1 VDGGV
6 DGGVTQRHGTDRV
19 TVGVGAGAAG
29 FGFERGGRE
38 GLATQDMVLN
48 IGPQHPATHGV
59 LRLRLTLDGERIVEC
74 EPVVGYMHRGVEK
87 LFEVRDYRQIIVL
100 ANRHDWLSAFS
111 NELGVVLA
119 VERML
124 GMEVPERAVWLRTLL
139 AELNR
144 VLNHLMFM
152 GSYPIELGA
161 ITPMFYAFRER
172 ETLQQVMEEISGGRI
187 HYMFNRVGG
196 VKEDMPA
203 GWLDRCAGAVRA
215 VRSRVP
221 QIEDLVFGNEIFQAR
236 TQNVGILS
244 RELVDAYGVSG
255 PIARAS
261 GVDFDLR
268 RDDPYLAYPELLADG
283 VLRVAVR
290 SDGDSYARF
299 GLLLDQVQVSLDI
312 AEACIDRLRSLERG
326 PINVR
331 LPKILKAPEGATYAW
346 TENPLGI
353 NGYYLVSRGEKTP
366 WRLKLR
372 SASFNNI
379 AVLPEVLTGCVVAD
393 MVAILGS
400 FFFVV
405 GDIDK

>member
-1 VDGGV
+1 
-6 DGGVTQRHGTDRV
+6 VTEQRI
-19 TVGVGAGAAG
+19 VGVGAGAAG
-29 FGFERGGRE
+29 FGGYERGGTGPASE
-38 GLATQDMVLN
+38 LATEDMVLN

-59 LRLRLTLDGERIVEC
+59 LRLRLTLDGERIVAC
-74 EPVVGYMHRGVEK
+74 EPIVGYMHRGVEK
-87 LFEVRDYRQIIVL
+87 LFEVRDYRQIVVL

-111 NELGVVLA
+111 SELGVVLA

-124 GMEVPERAVWLRTLL
+124 GMEVPERATWTRTLL

-161 ITPMFYAFRER
+161 ITPIFYAFRER
-172 ETLQQVMEEISGGRI
+172 ETIQEVMEEISGGRM

-196 VKEDMPA
+196 VKEDLPA
-203 GWLDRCAGAVRA
+203 GWLGRVASAITAVRG
-215 VRSRVP
+215 RLP
-221 QIEDLVFGNEIFQAR
+221 QIEELVFGNDIFRAR
-236 TQNVGILS
+236 TRGVGVLSPILIS
-244 RELVDAYGVSG
+244 QYGVSG

-268 RDDPYLAYPELLADG
+268 RDDPYLAYEELAATG
-283 VLRVAVR
+283 VLRVCTR
-290 SDGDSYARF
+290 TGGDSYARY
-299 GLLLDQVQVSLDI
+299 GMLLDQAKVSLDI
-312 AEACIDRLRSLERG
+312 AEACVEKLATLPQG

-331 LPKILKAPEGATYAW
+331 LPKILKAPEGHTYCW

-379 AVLPEVLTGCVVAD
+379 AVLPTMLNGCVVAD

-400 FFFVV
+400 MFFVV

>member
-1 VDGGV
+1 VAANRGEQPQQLV
-6 DGGVTQRHGTDRV
+6 
-19 TVGVGAGAAG
+19 VGLGAGAAG
-29 FGFERGGRE
+29 LAGHERGG
-38 GLATQDMVLN
+38 GASTSALATQDMVLN

-74 EPVVGYMHRGVEK
+74 EPIVGYMHRGVEK

-111 NELGVVLA
+111 SELGVVLA

-124 GMEVPERAVWLRTLL
+124 GMEVPPRAVWTRTLL

-144 VLNHLMFM
+144 VLNHLMFL

-161 ITPMFYAFRER
+161 ITPIFYAFRER
-172 ETLQQVMEEISGGRI
+172 ETIQAVMEEISGGRM

-196 VKEDMPA
+196 LKEDLPA
-203 GWLDRCAGAVRA
+203 GWLGRVSAAVDA
-215 VRSRVP
+215 VGRRLS
-221 QIEDLVFGNEIFQAR
+221 QIEDLIFGNEIFRAR
-236 TQNVGILS
+236 TRGVGVLAPHLI
-244 RELVDAYGVSG
+244 DAYGVSG

-268 RDDPYLAYPELLADG
+268 RDEPYLAYDELVRDG
-283 VLRVAVR
+283 VLQVATR
-290 SDGDSYARF
+290 DEGDCYARF
-299 GLLLDQVQVSLDI
+299 GLLLDQVKVSLDL
-312 AEACIDRLRSLERG
+312 ADACVDRLRSLPPG
-326 PINVR
+326 PVNVR
-331 LPKILKAPEGATYAW
+331 LPKILKPPEGSAYAW
-346 TENPLGI
+346 TENPLGL

-366 WRLKLR
+366 WRMKLR

-379 AVLPEVLTGCVVAD
+379 AVLPEVLTGCLVAD

-400 FFFVV
+400 MFFVV